1 MALAPELGSNPEYR
15 VALSVSDGVNEV
27 FQTVTIRVIDD
38 NDPPYLVSTQ
48 FELLEDSQG
57 FEGSLETGDQDDDL
71 VSIVVNKGPKNGS
84 ISLENRN
91 FTYIPDPDF
100 FDQDTVEVLLDDGM
114 VTTLAEF
121 SLLVEP
127 LNDPPVALDD
137 TVYFYQKNRQ
147 PNPIIGFNVLK
158 NDHSGVDE
166 KAEEEFYE
174 VKLAQSKTIHGVNII
189 SNVIEGSFSYQ
200 PPPGFMGEDSFQYRL
215 IDQGLE
221 DIATVRIWIST
232 SADLPEW
239 TNLMHFGSYFR
250 EISGTRQN
258 WIYHNDMGWVYVNQ
272 PDQIINATWMWREYL
287 GWFWTGDLY
296 FNWVYSD
303 TFKKWMHWEG
313 GISKNKDW
321 FVRDENNN
329 IYDEAYFIQ
338 KIREAEEKAAQEKE
352 KPNLESKESVNLQ
365 KRIK

>member
-1 MALAPELGSNPEYR
+1 MKALVPELGSNPEYR

-71 VSIVVNKGPKNGS
+71 VSIVVSKGPKNGS

-127 LNDPPVALDD
+127 LNDPPVAVDD

-166 KAEEEFYE
+166 KAEEEFM
-174 VKLAQSKTIHGVNII
+174 K
-189 SNVIEGSFSYQ
+189 
-200 PPPGFMGEDSFQYRL
+200 
-215 IDQGLE
+215 
-221 DIATVRIWIST
+221 
-232 SADLPEW
+232 
-239 TNLMHFGSYFR
+239 
-250 EISGTRQN
+250 
-258 WIYHNDMGWVYVNQ
+258 
-272 PDQIINATWMWREYL
+272 
-287 GWFWTGDLY
+287 
-296 FNWVYSD
+296 
-303 TFKKWMHWEG
+303 
-313 GISKNKDW
+313 
-321 FVRDENNN
+321 
-329 IYDEAYFIQ
+329 
-338 KIREAEEKAAQEKE
+338 
-352 KPNLESKESVNLQ
+352 
-365 KRIK
+365 